1 MSALVHDDGSKQEGG
16 SSASARSLDQTTVS
30 SSSLASFVAAEV
42 NRLKSDIKAELQAE
56 LRAEMKADVKADMKV
71 EMKAEV
77 KAELR
82 AEMKAEVK
90 AELKTELKTE
100 LKAELRAEMK
110 AEVKAE
116 LNTELKTE
124 LKAELRSEMKA
135 ELKSELGSE
144 IKAEMRAD
152 ITHEVEAKVDERLN
166 AGNHVASLSPSTDEG
181 EENDGTPRLSR
192 VWQGMLFVA
201 SLPCPACTSLYAW
214 TGQSWYFGVAQ
225 SLFSLCLSCIVL
237 LVFSSPANKSIE
249 KPLVGFASFWLLAGF
264 GGTAVGCFI
273 TDEEGE
279 PFWGWLCIV
288 CIPYVLGILYFNII
302 ARRKIGEFPHR
313 RLKEYGESH
322 SQRELKRFTRS
333 NTLCFFYL
341 LNFSPCYTCRCC
353 TLSPAILLVFFSGL
367 YIGSTIASD
376 AHSSASTPHSPSFPG
391 FTKQISR
398 EADPSLR
405 LVDPDPS
412 PADYQPAQE
421 DRPSN
426 GGGDPGPVLDADK
439 KLHDSS
445 GRWSNLRNPA
455 VESRP
460 VVPPPAPTT

>member
-152 ITHEVEAKVDERLN
+152 ITHEVEENVDELLN
-166 AGNHVASLSPSTDEG
+166 AGSNVASPSPSVDDG
-181 EENDGTPRLSR
+181 EEDEGTPRLSR

-201 SLPCPACTSLYAW
+201 SLP
-214 TGQSWYFGVAQ
+214 V
-225 SLFSLCLSCIVL
+225 
-237 LVFSSPANKSIE
+237 
-249 KPLVGFASFWLLAGF
+249 F
-264 GGTAVGCFI
+264 GGTTEDSNNSSVS
-273 TDEEGE
+273 D
-279 PFWGWLCIV
+279 
-288 CIPYVLGILYFNII
+288 
-302 ARRKIGEFPHR
+302 K
-313 RLKEYGESH
+313 
-322 SQRELKRFTRS
+322 
-333 NTLCFFYL
+333 NTLEVVD
-341 LNFSPCYTCRCC
+341 
-353 TLSPAILLVFFSGL
+353 LVH
-367 YIGSTIASD
+367 A
-376 AHSSASTPHSPSFPG
+376 A
-391 FTKQISR
+391 
-398 EADPSLR
+398 
-405 LVDPDPS
+405 
-412 PADYQPAQE
+412 
-421 DRPSN
+421 
-426 GGGDPGPVLDADK
+426 
-439 KLHDSS
+439 SS
-445 GRWSNLRNPA
+445 GSA
-455 VESRP
+455 GIV
-460 VVPPPAPTT
+460 